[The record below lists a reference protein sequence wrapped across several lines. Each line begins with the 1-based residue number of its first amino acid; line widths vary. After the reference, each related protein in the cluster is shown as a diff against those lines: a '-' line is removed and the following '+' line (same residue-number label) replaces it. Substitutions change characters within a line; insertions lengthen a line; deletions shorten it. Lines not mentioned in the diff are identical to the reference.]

1 MKTIFEWKS
10 LADIDNQES
19 ISGAD
24 DCCQLFSMRGFLDR
38 APFGADLNLVATH
51 HGTGFDR
58 GRSSRQAKTL
68 HSSRNLPDDSAAI
81 EFVND
86 RIGDVAVV
94 PATSKASAVE
104 GSS

>member
-1 MKTIFEWKS
+1 MERMSAVSFFPNEGLS
-10 LADIDNQES
+10 
-19 ISGAD
+19 
-24 DCCQLFSMRGFLDR
+24 RDR
-38 APFGADLNLVATH
+38 CPLWGRSQPRRATH
-51 HGTGFDR
+51 HGAGFDR

-68 HSSRNLPDDSAAI
+68 HTSRNLPDGGAAI